1 MSDINNEIKEHN
13 NTNEPSNI
21 DAAHL
26 ANYSFEQVYEALHET
41 LSLSEI
47 NTLYAKAT
55 KQRDKQQAAKRKYSV
70 QGNPQLQQAESLDIT
85 RTRLAHVED
94 QADAMLYS
102 NDYVPELDGGY
113 VNEGDVASRF
123 SPAAY
128 LTDLYREARPLHA
141 ASSLYHIDKRRP
153 DIGELLLNQDNQ
165 DDEVSTLMLSNEIL
179 IRAIK
184 EKTGR
189 ADIDNTLEECNLPY
203 DAKFEKWQQILAA
216 RKTTAAELWP
226 EEADK
231 EAVVCLGLGISFSCY
246 LQLKTPPKLE
256 NVPTSPAE
264 IAVYYALP
272 LTVVNE
278 TIRLLAAEKDKD
290 TYPTALHRLFLLYKA
305 TNLSP
310 QTLVGVV
317 LKAEDMDN
325 SLAQLHLIKIWQ
337 QRYSLSE
344 QDALAISKVDW
355 NTPRGVNPNV
365 AIVAQCLQLDPED
378 FVRLIDEYKISYKPR
393 YSSQLER
400 VFRITQQLKQ
410 SNLNLSDLLKIEDLE
425 NKASLNAEIKHWVI
439 QLQQHESDES
449 PMASVLATIFGLT
462 IEVANNLLQWWE
474 KGEQG
479 RSLEKLWSN
488 ITALW
493 ANGKNVHTSLVYLP
507 RNIELAYHHLTRL
520 SRIYKTLQLSDQ
532 EMELLVA
539 ADFKS
544 RFTIETELYNVST
557 IIELME
563 FQHWVKSLNAEQ
575 ADVLFTELKAGT
587 LNLQKLAILIGEPA
601 DSFNYLQYSVEAYKP
616 DNANITG
623 YVPQYNDA
631 YKPGANIANFYD
643 IQEVLHWQQAAKIL
657 QVPVPLYLPL
667 YDRIHTF
674 SESIDYLTSLFDAAF
689 EKLPT
694 AEQATIETT
703 LVEKQAA
710 ALTHYYLNKIADQRL
725 QLRTRDDLYGY
736 LLIDNQVS
744 MKIKTGRI
752 AEACAS
758 LQLYINRCYYQAQ
771 LEPTVNKLIFTRAF
785 FTHWEATN
793 KRYSSWAGT
802 QQLTYF
808 PENYIDPA
816 LRIGQTSM
824 MDTLLQSINQ
834 GQLTADTVEDAFK
847 TYLTEFEEIANLSVI
862 SGYHDDIS
870 IDNGLTY
877 FIGESLASPPNYYW
891 RTVDHAQFS
900 EGKFPASA
908 WSEWK
913 KISCSAMPYNQL
925 IRPVRFNS
933 RLHLLWL
940 ERHEDT
946 RNRKSEDGEKWLY
959 ELKLSHLRYN
969 GSWSTPFTFA
979 IAEDK
984 PLAEVNLGG
993 LHCTVLDSP
1002 AKIYVSLYPKKDRYD
1017 NASITKDVQTW
1028 VIDQMMNKAVLLT
1041 NKPNWIQGVQDEFD
1055 TNTERRISNL
1065 YSGETKFFVP
1075 NVTFGEAQKTT
1086 DKEGGSIDIASNG
1099 FTDLKI
1105 VSQTDSNITLQ
1116 LKPARVM
1123 VKDPNIPA
1131 MGIDAS
1137 LLQKVYDKHGV
1148 SKPYIVYTGK
1158 VDKGIVEFELG
1169 VGDDDAQCYICVI
1182 VVHLTENQF
1191 KAYTSVRTYIGWFGF
1206 SGKRLRA
1213 NNAFSEVLKG
1223 KILRF
1228 PDNTNVAVPLPGTE
1242 PQEQSYTFPYSSIE
1256 SLYSPFRHELIAQDS
1271 DGQQSIT
1278 KQHSYL
1284 IQIPNE
1290 LQITANAGGINQLT
1304 HYELSH
1310 ILDITVTPNMDINE
1324 FPLGY
1329 HDIPKGY
1336 NDLIKRYKDWN
1347 EPITLT
1353 IPLGKIP
1360 PTAINLKYSC
1370 ASAGFSFGS
1379 VEQTIPVSVIPK
1391 SSENYLAL
1399 KTNDAQAQYLQWDK
1413 TKMHQAR
1420 LNTLFAKELMR
1431 RADAGIQTILSHD
1444 TQMISEPNLGTGN
1457 DQPMDF
1463 AGANALY
1470 FWELFYYTPMLVMQR
1485 LLQEQNFDLATQWLS
1500 YVFNPAQSEPWKT
1513 RPLREDTAWNDIPQ
1527 DATNPDAVAQAD
1539 PMHYKLS
1546 TFMRMLDLLLARG
1559 DHAYRQRQ
1567 RDTLAEAKMWYIQA
1581 SALLGEE
1588 PAPADHAIPWAD
1600 VSLNDSAAA
1609 QTSLFKP
1616 QQNTKLHSY
1625 RQTLKSRL
1633 YNLRHNLSIDGQ
1645 PMDLPLFAKP
1655 DDPKELLNSASSSSK
1670 GGVKLPAGLSIGLQR
1685 FPVGLENAKSMV
1697 SQLSQFG
1704 NSLANVIERQDAE
1717 KMASLLQTQGKELL
1731 IQSVAMQ
1738 KNNLEELHHEAL
1750 GLSAALTG
1758 ATQRYE
1764 HYKNLYEENINAG
1777 ENTAIALR
1785 ATAGYIG
1792 TSTTA
1797 LHMTAAGLDMV
1808 PNIYGMAVGG
1818 ARYGAIANAIAI
1830 GSSIASSVASIAAD
1844 GINTNEMYRRRRQ
1857 EWGIYRDNAQAE
1869 VEQLTT
1875 QQAAQK
1881 VRETAAELQVT
1892 YLETQQKQHQ
1902 AQWELMTSKF
1912 SNQALYN
1919 WMRGHLSALYF
1930 QFYDLAISRCIRVQY
1945 GYQWETLDKTS
1956 FIKPGAWQGTYA
1968 GLLCAEALMVNL
1980 ATMEEAYQKWE
1991 ERALEVERTVSL
2003 AELYSEIYNE
2013 AYKKASGK
2021 DFSLQERVASL
2032 LDRTAIDLAGSGKNT
2047 LELDKNQLEASFS
2060 LAGLKLGDDYPAS
2073 MKLGK
2078 KRRIKQ
2084 ISVSLPAL
2092 LGPYQDVQAVLSYT
2106 GDEIGFAKGCDAIAV
2121 SRGMNDSGQF
2131 QLDFNDSKYL
2141 PFEGL
2146 DINDDGA
2153 LKLRFPNATGK
2164 QKDLLQS
2171 LSDIILHIRYT
2182 IRS

>member
-21 DAAHL
+21 DAAHY

-141 ASSLYHIDKRRP
+141 TSSLYHIDKRRP

-256 NVPTSPAE
+256 SVPTSPAE

-355 NTPRGVNPNV
+355 NTPRGVNSNV
-365 AIVAQCLQLDPED
+365 AIVAQCLQLDPQD
-378 FVRLIDEYKISYKPR
+378 LVRLIDEYKISYKPR

-410 SNLNLSDLLKIEDLE
+410 SNLNLSDLLKIADVKNE
-425 NKASLNAEIKHWVI
+425 ASLRAETKHWLI

-449 PMASVLATIFGLT
+449 PMASVLATEFGLT
-462 IEVANNLLQWWE
+462 IEVANNLLQWCE

-479 RSLEKLWSN
+479 RNLEKIWSDITTLWSN
-488 ITALW
+488 
-493 ANGKNVHTSLVYLP
+493 GKDLETSFAFLRS
-507 RNIELAYHHLTRL
+507 RNIEFFYRQLAQL

-539 ADFKS
+539 TDFKS
-544 RFTIETELYNVST
+544 RFTIDTELNNVST

-563 FQHWVKSLNAEQ
+563 FQHWVRSLNAEQ

-623 YVPQYNDA
+623 YLPQYNDA
-631 YKPGANIANFYD
+631 YKPGANIVNFYD

-657 QVPVPLYLPL
+657 QVPVPLNLPL

-674 SESIDYLTSLFDAAF
+674 STSIDYLTSLFDAAF

-694 AEQATIETT
+694 AEQATIEAT
-703 LVEKQAA
+703 LVEKQGA
-710 ALTHYYLNKIADQRL
+710 ALTYYYLNKIADQSL
-725 QLRTRDDLYGY
+725 QLQTRDDLYGY

-1017 NASITKDVQTW
+1017 DASITKDVQTW
-1028 VIDQMMNKAVLLT
+1028 VIDQMMNEAVLLT
-1041 NKPNWIQGVQDEFD
+1041 NKPNWIQGVQNEFD
-1055 TNTERRISNL
+1055 TTTERRISNL

-1075 NVTFGEAQKTT
+1075 NVTVGEAQKTP
-1086 DKEGGSIDIASNG
+1086 DKKGGSIDIASNG
-1099 FTDLKI
+1099 FTYLKI

-1116 LKPARVM
+1116 LRPARVM
-1123 VKDPNIPA
+1123 VKASNIPA
-1131 MGIDAS
+1131 KGIDYS
-1137 LLQKVYDKHGV
+1137 LLQKVYNEHGV
-1148 SKPYIVYTGK
+1148 SKPYIVYTGT
-1158 VDKGIVEFELG
+1158 VYRDTDIHIPI
-1169 VGDDDAQCYICVI
+1169 DDYQCYICVI
-1182 VVHLTENQF
+1182 VVHLTEHQF
-1191 KAYTSVRTYIGWFGF
+1191 KAYTSVRVYNEIRGKLSELSSTSKHFANSLF
-1206 SGKRLRA
+1206 SG
-1213 NNAFSEVLKG
+1213 VLKG
-1223 KILRF
+1223 KMLRF
-1228 PDNTNVAVPLPGTE
+1228 PDNINVAVPLPGTE
-1242 PQEQSYTFPYSSIE
+1242 PQEQLHTFTHRLIE
-1256 SLYSPFRHELIAQDS
+1256 SLYPPFRHKMIAEDS
-1271 DGQQSIT
+1271 GGQQSIAG
-1278 KQHSYL
+1278 QHSYL

-1290 LQITANAGGINQLT
+1290 LRITANAGGINQVE
-1304 HYELSH
+1304 YYKLSH
-1310 ILDITVTPNMDINE
+1310 ILDRTVTPDMDIN
-1324 FPLGY
+1324 
-1329 HDIPKGY
+1329 
-1336 NDLIKRYKDWN
+1336 DLIEGYKDWN
-1347 EPITLT
+1347 ELITLT
-1353 IPLGKIP
+1353 IPLGKTP
-1360 PTAINLKYSC
+1360 PTAINLKYNC
-1370 ASAGFSFGS
+1370 ASTGFSFGS

-1457 DQPMDF
+1457 DQSMDF

-1581 SALLGEE
+1581 STLLGEE

-1655 DDPKELLNSASSSSK
+1655 DDPKELLDSASSSSK

-1777 ENTAIALR
+1777 ENSAIDLR

-1818 ARYGAIANAIAI
+1818 TRYGAIANAIAI

-2073 MKLGK
+2073 MNLGK

-2106 GDEIGFAKGCDAIAV
+2106 GNEIGFAKGCDAIAV

-2146 DINDDGA
+2146 DINDDSA